1 LGACEVGGDPVLEA
15 GRAMVL
21 ALSMGSWSLAWANVY
36 LETGSELGFVNY
48 DILRRVA
55 LRLRMLAC
63 PFVIA
68 GDFNCSAS
76 AIEESG
82 LLGFLDAVVVTPNM
96 GTCKPSERVLD
107 YFIVSRGLQCE
118 ACTLL
123 G

>member
-1 LGACEVGGDPVLEA
+1 
-15 GRAMVL
+15 MVL

-107 YFIVSRGLQCE
+107 
-118 ACTLL
+118 
-123 G
+123 